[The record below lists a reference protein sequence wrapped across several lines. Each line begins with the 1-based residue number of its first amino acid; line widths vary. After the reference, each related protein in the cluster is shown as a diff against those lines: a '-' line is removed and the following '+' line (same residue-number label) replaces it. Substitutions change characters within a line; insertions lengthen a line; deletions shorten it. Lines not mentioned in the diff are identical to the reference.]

1 MRRIGWKVLTEER
14 ERGRVKAIFL
24 ERVYFFFLIHIPMK
38 VKTKRQKAFATMVTC
53 AYEKYIY
60 SSGSQ
65 PSRDK
70 YDKVGLQLPITVSGL
85 CRQTLVILPNY
96 KALHTSPLY
105 ILNALILSKFEGNY
119 NLAFHGKTLPFM
131 KCHKG
136 HQYSYSDYTS
146 IVSPTHR

>member
-60 SSGSQ
+60 TAAEANQVEINMIKWGFSYQ
-65 PSRDK
+65 LRCLDC
-70 YDKVGLQLPITVSGL
+70 VGK
-85 CRQTLVILPNY
+85 RW
-96 KALHTSPLY
+96 
-105 ILNALILSKFEGNY
+105 
-119 NLAFHGKTLPFM
+119 
-131 KCHKG
+131 
-136 HQYSYSDYTS
+136 
-146 IVSPTHR
+146 